1 MGGQLGT
8 VALCGLAARGAI
20 ALGFAFL
27 CTLAVAQ
34 ELQVPPLSGRVVDA
48 AGVLDATQQQAL
60 ESKLEAFELRKG
72 TQIVVLIV
80 DSTVPE
86 PIEAF
91 GIRVA
96 ESWKVGR
103 KGVDD
108 GLLIIVASGDRV
120 MRIEVGYGLEGV
132 IPDATAKRLIEE
144 VFIPGFQGGDFNQG
158 LSAGVDRVMALI
170 DGEPL
175 PPPKPQGGVGGLQS
189 LQGYFVVF
197 MMLVFVVGGA
207 LRAMLGRLPAASLV
221 GVGTGVLAWLVAAP
235 LLAAG
240 LVALV
245 AFVFTLFGGAAAGLG
260 GRRGRGGFGS
270 GGFGGGGFG
279 GGGLGGGFGGGGGGF
294 GGGGASGRW

>member
-1 MGGQLGT
+1 MGRLLHA
-8 VALCGLAARGAI
+8 VAMCGSPARAAI

-27 CTLAVAQ
+27 CTVAAAQ
-34 ELQVPPLSGRVVDA
+34 EVQVPPLSGRVVDA
-48 AGVLDATQQQAL
+48 AGVLDGTQKQAL
-60 ESKLEAFELRKG
+60 ENRLEAFELRKG
-72 TQIVVLIV
+72 TQIVVLII

-86 PIEAF
+86 PIESF

-108 GLLIIVASGDRV
+108 GLLIIVASDDRA
-120 MRIEVGYGLEGV
+120 MRIEVGYGLEGI

-144 VFIPGFQGGDFNQG
+144 VFIPGFRVGDFNQG
-158 LSAGVDRVMALI
+158 LSAGLDRIMALI

-175 PPPKPQGGVGGLQS
+175 PPPKQRGRAGGLQS
-189 LQGYFVVF
+189 LEGYFVVF

-207 LRAMLGRLPAASLV
+207 LRAMLGRLPAASVV

-235 LLAAG
+235 LLAAA
-240 LVALV
+240 LVAAV

-270 GGFGGGGFG
+270 GGFGGGFR
-279 GGGLGGGFGGGGGGF
+279 GGGGGF

>member
-1 MGGQLGT
+1 MLHT
-8 VALCGLAARGAI
+8 VATCGSPVRAAI
-20 ALGFAFL
+20 ALGFAFW
-27 CTLAVAQ
+27 CALATAQ
-34 ELQVPPLSGRVVDA
+34 EVQVPPLSGRVVDA
-48 AGVLDATQQQAL
+48 AGVLDATQKRAL

-72 TQIVVLIV
+72 TQIVVLII

-86 PIEAF
+86 PIESF

-96 ESWKVGR
+96 ETWKVGR

-108 GLLIIVASGDRV
+108 GLLIIVASGDRA

-144 VFIPGFQGGDFNQG
+144 VFIPGFRAGDINQG
-158 LSAGVDRVMALI
+158 LSAGLDRVMALI

-175 PPPKPQGGVGGLQS
+175 PPPKPQGRASGLQS
-189 LQGYFVVF
+189 LEGYFVVF

-235 LLAAG
+235 LLAAT
-240 LVALV
+240 LVAVV

-270 GGFGGGGFG
+270 GGFGSGGFG
-279 GGGLGGGFGGGGGGF
+279 GGGFGGGGFGGGGGGF

>member
-1 MGGQLGT
+1 MGGLLHRVGT
-8 VALCGLAARGAI
+8 CGFPARAVI
-20 ALGFAFL
+20 ALGFAFW
-27 CTLAVAQ
+27 CALAAAEV
-34 ELQVPPLSGRVVDA
+34 QVPPLSGRVVDA
-48 AGVLDATQQQAL
+48 AGVLDATQKQAL
-60 ESKLEAFELRKG
+60 ESRLEAFELRKG
-72 TQIVVLIV
+72 TQIVVLII

-86 PIEAF
+86 PIESF

-103 KGVDD
+103 KSVDD
-108 GLLIIVASGDRV
+108 GLLVIVASGDRA

-144 VFIPGFQGGDFNQG
+144 VFIPAFRAGDFNQG
-158 LSAGVDRVMALI
+158 LIAGLDRVMALI

-175 PPPKPQGGVGGLQS
+175 PLPKPQGRANGLQS
-189 LQGYFVVF
+189 LEGYFVVF

-221 GVGTGVLAWLVAAP
+221 GAGTGVLAWLVAAP

-240 LVALV
+240 VVAVV

-260 GRRGRGGFGS
+260 GRRGRGGFGGGFGS
-270 GGFGGGGFG
+270 GGF
-279 GGGLGGGFGGGGGGF
+279 GGGFGGGGGGF